1 MAQGGDWAVV
11 LPDNS
16 DQLAAIYAQQQARQD
31 RLQQQE
37 IQAKKEEQARQGVLM
52 NTLGDAFA
60 DKDYLTGT
68 QYDPFVRKNLAEVR
82 QKFASEIKANPGM
95 SQADFQFRI
104 QKEMGN
110 LGSLAAGVKTIRQSI
125 KENASKLSQMGID
138 GPTAEKLAMD
148 RAIYKR
154 DDKGNKVLRSPD
166 EIDPSKDYL
175 SEVMNENPELLVN
188 RQKAFGDF
196 LKSARPYEVKDELTT
211 ENNGVTKKWN
221 SDLKLY
227 PFQEIAQ
234 DNGKPLLGKDG
245 KPFVRTK
252 SQRVKYQG
260 QDIDLIDEQTFQE
273 ITSNPAIKLAIEAEF
288 KDQAKGVP
296 NGTPEAE
303 IIKRKI
309 VYDRLN
315 REQPILNSFKSAQTE
330 SSLREGLDAGTVL
343 TAVQK
348 AQLQQQKQNEKKDKY
363 DNSSIGLTLRALA
376 GDNTIYGKGKFIEG
390 EGFDI
395 TDQVGQLNLGKD
407 QIGKSDY
414 AKKVI
419 VNPDGNTI
427 KIYPRLGKPIVLSG
441 EEAKDYLTSRAKFNG
456 LNYDE
461 TQEKANK
468 PAATKK
474 GSSGIKWK

>member
-1 MAQGGDWAVV
+1 
-11 LPDNS
+11 
-16 DQLAAIYAQQQARQD
+16 
-31 RLQQQE
+31 
-37 IQAKKEEQARQGVLM
+37 
-52 NTLGDAFA
+52 
-60 DKDYLTGT
+60 
-68 QYDPFVRKNLAEVR
+68 
-82 QKFASEIKANPGM
+82 
-95 SQADFQFRI
+95 
-104 QKEMGN
+104 
-110 LGSLAAGVKTIRQSI
+110 
-125 KENASKLSQMGID
+125 MGID

-154 DDKGNKVLRSPD
+154 GENGEKILRSPD

-211 ENNGVTKKWN
+211 ENNGITKKWN

-288 KDQAKGVP
+288 KEQSKGVP

-330 SSLREGLDAGTVL
+330 SSLREGLDAGTVV
-343 TAVQK
+343 TYARKEADRVAR
-348 AQLQQQKQNEKKDKY
+348 AQQRKDKF
-363 DNSSIGLTLRALA
+363 DNSSIGLTLRAFD
-376 GDNTIYGKGKFIEG
+376 GENTIYGKGTYVEG
-390 EGFDI
+390 QGFDI
-395 TDQVGQLNLGKD
+395 TDQVGQLKLGVDK
-407 QIGKSDY
+407 IGKPDY

-419 VNPDGNTI
+419 VDPDT
-427 KIYPRLGKPIVLSG
+427 KKLTIYPRLGKPTVLVGDQAREYLSG
-441 EEAKDYLTSRAKFNG
+441 LGKTNG
-456 LNYDE
+456 LDYDD
-461 TQEKANK
+461 TNKKVNQSGPKNK
-468 PAATKK
+468 PTLTYPEWKAKNPK
-474 GSSGIKWK
+474 GSFADYKKTLNG